1 MAKDTVRY
9 PDSVV
14 AEIERV
20 VDEHELESKS
30 EFHRFAAEFVL
41 SLMQEEYET
50 ESFQFEEL
58 ADELGLDPAGSRPR
72 ALSDGA
78 VPFMDAF
85 VTVRKH
91 GLRGEYET
99 AESYID
105 DHFDGMD
112 QASLLLEEVLDRYR
126 DPGDPEE

>member
-14 AEIERV
+14 EEIERV
-20 VDEHELESKS
+20 VEEHGLESKS

-41 SLMQEEYET
+41 SLIDEGYET
-50 ESFQFEEL
+50 ESFQFDEL
-58 ADELGLDPAGSRPR
+58 ADELELDPAAPPR

-91 GLRGEYET
+91 GLRGEYEA
-99 AESYID
+99 AETYID

-126 DPGDPEE
+126 EAAGPEE

>member
-9 PDSVV
+9 PDEVV
-14 AEIERV
+14 DEIERV
-20 VDEHELESKS
+20 VAEHGLESKS

-41 SLMQEEYET
+41 SLVDEEYET
-50 ESFQFEEL
+50 ASFQFDEL
-58 ADELGLDPAGSRPR
+58 ADELGLEAAGQPR

-91 GLRGEYET
+91 GLRGDYEA
-99 AESYID
+99 AEAYID

-126 DPGDPEE
+126 GGTVTED

>member
-9 PDSVV
+9 PDEVV
-14 AEIERV
+14 EEVERV
-20 VDEHELESKS
+20 VEEHGLESKS
-30 EFHRFAAEFVL
+30 EFYRFATEFVL
-41 SLMQEEYET
+41 DLVGEEYDT

-58 ADELGLDPAGSRPR
+58 ADELGLDPSRGQPR

-126 DPGDPEE
+126 EGAPPE

>member
-9 PDSVV
+9 PDGVV
-14 AEIERV
+14 EEIERV
-20 VDEHELESKS
+20 VEKHGLESKS

-41 SLMQEEYET
+41 SLVDEEYET
-50 ESFQFEEL
+50 ESFQFDELAEEL
-58 ADELGLDPAGSRPR
+58 DLDPARTGPR

-91 GLRGEYET
+91 GLRGDYEA
-99 AESYID
+99 AETYID

-126 DPGDPEE
+126 DGTTED

>member
-9 PDSVV
+9 PDEVV
-14 AEIERV
+14 EEVERV
-20 VDEHELESKS
+20 VEEHGLESKS
-30 EFHRFAAEFVL
+30 EFYRFATEFVL
-41 SLMQEEYET
+41 DLVGEEYDT

-58 ADELGLDPAGSRPR
+58 ADELGLDPARGQPR

-85 VTVRKH
+85 VTIRKH

-126 DPGDPEE
+126 EGTPPE